1 MLRHF
6 LILFRCKFGDVFVHS
21 ELEAVKGQLQQQN
34 EGMAEEI
41 EELRSKIDVLKAS
54 IAGMKSKLYSK
65 FGDSIQLEY
74 D

>member
-1 MLRHF
+1 M
-6 LILFRCKFGDVFVHS
+6 
-21 ELEAVKGQLQQQN
+21 KGQLQQQN